1 MDLFECTHHQGTTH
15 HIQGKRGGIQGDP
28 MEMTRFC
35 LTTHTIWVRVMSRH
49 PTTLGTAYADDAYL
63 MGHIQ
68 PTLQALADTVR
79 SFRQDADLEVCLA
92 KCTIYMPGIHI
103 ERAYNLIRDCIDA
116 DMSVTR

>member
-1 MDLFECTHHQGTTH
+1 
-15 HIQGKRGGIQGDP
+15 
-28 MEMTRFC
+28 
-35 LTTHTIWVRVMSRH
+35 
-49 PTTLGTAYADDAYL
+49 

-68 PTLQALADTVR
+68 PTLQVLADTVR
-79 SFRQDADLEVCLA
+79 SFRQDADLEGCLA

>member
-1 MDLFECTHHQGTTH
+1 
-15 HIQGKRGGIQGDP
+15 

-35 LTTHTIWVRVMSRH
+35 LTTHTIWGRVMSRH

-92 KCTIYMPGIHI
+92 KCTIYMPGIQI
-103 ERAYNLIRDCIDA
+103 EHAHNLIRDCIDA
-116 DMSVTR
+116 DMSGKPETLRPM